1 MHRGSE
7 ERAANWKRLQ
17 QEYRN
22 SGLSRKA
29 FCWRF
34 KLKLSTLDYW
44 FARLRREVEPQ
55 GLVELKGMAS
65 GPAAGS
71 CLTLVTPAGIRVEV
85 GPGCDLKLLGE
96 VVRLLGSQP

>member
-1 MHRGSE
+1 MRTGSLA
-7 ERAANWKRLQ
+7 RAANWKRLQ

-29 FCWRF
+29 FCRRF

-44 FARLRREVEPQ
+44 FARLRRQVEPE

-65 GPAAGS
+65 GPVAGS
-71 CLTLVTPAGIRVEV
+71 RLTLVTPAGIRLEIS
-85 GPGCDLKLLGE
+85 PGCDMKLLGE
-96 VVRLLGSQP
+96 VVGLLGIQP